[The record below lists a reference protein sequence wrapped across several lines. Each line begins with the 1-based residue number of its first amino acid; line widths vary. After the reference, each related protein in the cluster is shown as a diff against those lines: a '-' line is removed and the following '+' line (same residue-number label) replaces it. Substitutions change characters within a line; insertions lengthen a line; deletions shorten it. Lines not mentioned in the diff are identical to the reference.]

1 MNEIK
6 YFDHAATTPL
16 SREVLDAMMPWL
28 TDNFGNA
35 SSVYSIGRTARAAV
49 DEARAQ
55 VAKAIN
61 AKEKEI
67 YFTAGGSEGDNTLI
81 KGVAM
86 AKRAKGNHII
96 TSKIEH
102 PAVLETCKQ
111 LEKEGFEVTYLE
123 VNGEGKISIDDLK
136 AAIKPETVLI
146 TIMFANNE
154 IGSIQPIAEIG
165 AIAREHKI
173 LFHTDAVQA
182 VGNVPVDV
190 KAMNIDLLSMSA
202 HKFYGPKGVGAM
214 YIRTGVVVDK
224 LIAGGHQEK
233 GKRAGTENV
242 AGIVGMGKAIE
253 LACENMAENSARI
266 TELRDYYLAQVEEKV
281 PYIRINSGKEGF
293 LPGTANVSFKYIEG
307 ESLLF
312 MLDMKGICASSG
324 SACTSGSL
332 DPSHVLLAIGV
343 PVEVAH
349 GSLRISIG
357 KSNTKEDI
365 DFLVDTLVNVVE
377 KLRAMSP
384 LYEDFL
390 NGKYII

>member
-86 AKRAKGNHII
+86 AKIAKGNHII

-253 LACENMAENSARI
+253 LACENMAENSAKI

>member
-173 LFHTDAVQA
+173 LFPTDAVQA

-233 GKRAGTENV
+233 GKRAGTEGLAN
-242 AGIVGMGKAIE
+242 IMGMAKALEISRDRMGEAKE
-253 LACENMAENSARI
+253 LAAKRDRLIKGI
-266 TELRDYYLAQVEEKV
+266 TSLPDTYLTGH
-281 PYIRINSGKEGF
+281 PTDR
-293 LPGTANVSFKYIEG
+293 LPGNASFVFKGIEG

-312 MLDMKGICASSG
+312 LLSAAGICGSTG
-324 SACTSGSL
+324 SACSSASL
-332 DPSHVLLAIGV
+332 EPSHVLTSMGI
-343 PVEVAH
+343 PVEICH
-349 GSLRISIG
+349 GSLRLSICYE
-357 KSNTKEDI
+357 TTDEDI
-365 DFLVDTLVNVVE
+365 DYMIENVKKVVE
-377 KLRAMSP
+377 RLRMMSP
-384 LYEDFL
+384 IY
-390 NGKYII
+390 N